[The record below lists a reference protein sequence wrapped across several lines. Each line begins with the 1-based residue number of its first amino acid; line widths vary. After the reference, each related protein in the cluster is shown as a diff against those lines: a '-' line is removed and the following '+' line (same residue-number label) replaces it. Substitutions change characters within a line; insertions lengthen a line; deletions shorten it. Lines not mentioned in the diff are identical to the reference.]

1 MTNREQFLLDRKNS
15 IGGSDSAA
23 VFGMSP
29 YNTPL
34 SLYMD
39 KIGLYAENIT
49 PKKEAVFGRG
59 HVLEKLLRALFE
71 RNYGLKIDEAL
82 QAEHREYSFIRGHV
96 DGIVKRDNAIVE
108 FKTSALN
115 SKDEWGD
122 ELTDEIPRHYLL
134 QVHHY
139 LLIHETCE
147 KVYVPVFR
155 GNNDMLQILANLVK
169 KYGVDFNLLDD
180 VDINFKLYVVQ
191 KGELHAKLSQRM
203 IEEYKKFWNEHV
215 IPRIPP
221 KWTCVDDIKLLFPI
235 SKKEEVLA
243 DEEAVKAIENIKQKK
258 EAIEALEVEI
268 EKDKAN
274 VCDKLRE
281 ASKLVDANGK
291 TLVNW
296 YTMKR
301 KIFDIEAFKVSFGEV
316 NIEPFFKET
325 TSRAFKVY

>member
-1 MTNREQFLLDRKNS
+1 MNNREQFLQDRKKAL
-15 IGGSDSAA
+15 GGSDSAA

-39 KIGLYAENIT
+39 KIGQHKENIT
-49 PKKEAVFGRG
+49 PKKEAIFERG

-71 RNYGLKIDEAL
+71 RNYGLKIDEAP

-96 DGIVKRDNAIVE
+96 DGVVKSDNAIVE
-108 FKTSALN
+108 FKTSASN

-169 KYGVDFNLLDD
+169 KYGVDFSLLDD
-180 VDINFKLYVVQ
+180 VDISFKLYVVQ

-203 IEEYKKFWNEHV
+203 IDKYKEFWNEHV
-215 IPRIPP
+215 MLRIPP
-221 KWTCVDDIKLLFPI
+221 KWTCVDDIKLLFPEAK
-235 SKKEEVLA
+235 SSEVVA
-243 DEEAVKAIENIKQKK
+243 DEKAIKAIENIKQKK
-258 EAIEALEVEI
+258 VAIEVLEADI
-268 EKDKAN
+268 EKDKAV
-274 VCDKLRE
+274 VCDRLKD
-281 ASKLVDANGK
+281 ASKLVNAEGK
-291 TLVNW
+291 SLVGWFN
-296 YTMKR
+296 
-301 KIFDIEAFKVSFGEV
+301 
-316 NIEPFFKET
+316 
-325 TSRAFKVY
+325 TSRKNFDVEALKKEYGEAMVGQFYKTTNTRMFKVY